1 MLVRLR
7 VSLLLLLLTVSLSVV
22 AGGATLVR
30 SLEHVFSA
38 GGYTKVTRLARLTTQ
53 DLRFA
58 NRVENVNGLLELA
71 EKERRIDPIQ
81 MMQLSRTYGA
91 ATNGDALLLACLNAP
106 KCAPDRFLA
115 IAQTSRLH
123 AEVVKRNPNLGLV
136 QAHHAVGALNENLMI
151 RYFEHSGWTR
161 IEGQV
166 GRTGF
171 DGLFVKYDGTTIKDV
186 LIAESKYNTSSLQE
200 TNHGIQMSET
210 WIRRKVV
217 ELKERFP
224 DADVYRT
231 LDAYIEAGAYR
242 AVLWNLKIED
252 DAMQIALSTV
262 KGKGGGVSVVETEA
276 SDLAIL
282 GEPVTTSIKLKA
294 PNSKF
299 EALVLSWYS
308 AELDAVFKGIKK

>member
-7 VSLLLLLLTVSLSVV
+7 VLLLLLLLTASLSVA

-38 GGYTKVTRLARLTTQ
+38 GSYTKVTRLARLTAQ

-58 NRVENVNGLLELA
+58 SRVENVNGLLELA
-71 EKERRIDPIQ
+71 EKERRIDPVQ

-91 ATNGDALLLACLNAP
+91 VANGDAMLLACLNAP
-106 KCAPDRFLA
+106 KCAPDRFLT

-136 QAHHAVGALNENLMI
+136 QANHAVGSLNENLMI

-224 DADVYRT
+224 EADIYRT

-242 AVLWNLKIED
+242 SVLWNLKIED
-252 DAMQIALSTV
+252 DAMQIAISTV
-262 KGKGGGVSVVETEA
+262 KGKGGGVSIAEMAA
-276 SDLAIL
+276 SELATL
-282 GEPVTTSIKLKA
+282 GGPVTNSIKLKA
-294 PNSKF
+294 PKSKF
-299 EALVLSWYS
+299 EESILGWYN
-308 AELDAVFKGIKK
+308 AELGAISKAVGR

>member
-1 MLVRLR
+1 
-7 VSLLLLLLTVSLSVV
+7 
-22 AGGATLVR
+22 
-30 SLEHVFSA
+30 
-38 GGYTKVTRLARLTTQ
+38 
-53 DLRFA
+53 
-58 NRVENVNGLLELA
+58 VNGLLELA
-71 EKERRIDPIQ
+71 EKERRIDPVQ

-91 ATNGDALLLACLNAP
+91 VANGDAMLLACLNAS
-106 KCAPDRFLA
+106 KCAPDRFLS

-136 QAHHAVGALNENLMI
+136 QAHHAVGSLNENLMI

-186 LIAESKYNTSSLQE
+186 LVAESKYNTSSLQE

-224 DADVYRT
+224 EADIYRT

-242 AVLWNLKIED
+242 SVLWNLKIED
-252 DAMQIALSTV
+252 DAMQIAISTV
-262 KGKGGGVSVVETEA
+262 KGKGGDVSVVETAA

-282 GEPVTTSIKLKA
+282 GEPVTNSIKLKA
-294 PNSKF
+294 PNNKF
-299 EALVLSWYS
+299 EASVLSWYS
-308 AELDAVFKGIKK
+308 AELDAVSKGLKK